1 MKSFTKAAMLVSVA
15 TVGLGLAACD
25 SKSENAAEDQA
36 AIVREAG
43 DATGDALDAA
53 ADATSGAAENALENK
68 ADAARSA
75 ADNKADRMEDA
86 ADQKD
91 AGTPE

>member
-1 MKSFTKAAMLVSVA
+1 MKTFIKGAALASVAAM
-15 TVGLGLAACD
+15 GLGLAACD

-36 AIVREAG
+36 AIVRESG

-53 ADATSGAAENALENK
+53 ADATSGAMEDRLENQ

-75 ADNKADRMEDA
+75 ADDKADKMEDQ
-86 ADQKD
+86 ADKKD
-91 AGTPE
+91 VAPE